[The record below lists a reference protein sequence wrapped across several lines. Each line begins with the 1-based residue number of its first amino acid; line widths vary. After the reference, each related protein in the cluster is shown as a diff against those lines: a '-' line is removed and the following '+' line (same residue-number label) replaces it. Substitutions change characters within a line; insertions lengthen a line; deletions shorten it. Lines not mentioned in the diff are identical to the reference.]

1 MVMLEQTLLY
11 VNINIY
17 TSAVTVNMYLNCVRE
32 QKLKIEKPPEK

>member
-1 MVMLEQTLLY
+1 MLEQTLLY

-32 QKLKIEKPPEK
+32 QKLKIEKTPEK